1 MSKDLLYYGVERQT
15 RGRKCF
21 ELPYP
26 VIIKINNPL
35 SRSVTIPERGWNYVL
50 PYIESLWLASGRND
64 VKVL

>member
-1 MSKDLLYYGVERQT
+1 VERQT

-35 SRSVTIPERGWNYVL
+35 SRIVTIPERGWNYVL